1 MEDLLKVVKFALE
14 SADKNTPVTLQKLE
28 TLLEV
33 ACKRKASR
41 LEARAAREEWVHNEA
56 LKAAFDY

>member
-14 SADKNTPVTLQKLE
+14 KAENDTPITLKRLE

-33 ACKRKASR
+33 ASTRRNAR
-41 LEARAAREEWVHNEA
+41 LEAKAAREEWVHNEA
-56 LKAAFDY
+56 MKATFDY